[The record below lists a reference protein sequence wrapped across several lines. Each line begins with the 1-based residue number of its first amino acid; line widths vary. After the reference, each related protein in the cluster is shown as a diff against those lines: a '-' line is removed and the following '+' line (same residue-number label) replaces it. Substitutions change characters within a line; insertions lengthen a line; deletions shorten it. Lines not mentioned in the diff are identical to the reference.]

1 MKKSIALVAMAF
13 GVSTAF
19 AQLSTREN
27 DDNVIRY
34 GARPK
39 AGDMAFVLGTSFS
52 GIVGNDSTQGMAK
65 LFSGNSLK
73 SGNLL
78 TYKFYKTDDLVIRAG
93 IRLQNK
99 NLTQKGT
106 AADSSAVYTP
116 GSTTTTTNSPF
127 PLTSGAVGFSE
138 YKSKTVERMWEI
150 VPGVEKHFL
159 ASNIFDAYVGAD
171 LYLGFGSDKTISNV
185 DYKNG
190 NKTYIT
196 RKTNTT
202 NVGIGLVSGFNVFL
216 AHLPVSL
223 GLEYG
228 WNAKWTFGGV
238 TKVNEE
244 SVVNG
249 STAGTYSVKY
259 REDSSTGTF
268 SNNAKYSKLKR
279 REFNADSN
287 QDVRIVLHIYF
298 ARK

>member
-39 AGDMAFVLGTSFS
+39 AGDMAFVLGTSLA
-52 GIVGNDSTQGMAK
+52 NDSGMTAK
-65 LFSGNSLK
+65 LFSGNSLR
-73 SGNLL
+73 SGNIL
-78 TYKFYKTDDLVIRAG
+78 TYKFYKSDDIVIRAG

-99 NLTQKGT
+99 NLLVKGT
-106 AADSSAVYTP
+106 SADSSAVYAPFTSP
-116 GSTTTTTNSPF
+116 G
-127 PLTSGAVGFSE
+127 VGQYQNFGE
-138 YKSKTVERMWEI
+138 VKQKTVERMWEI

-171 LYLGFGSDKTISNV
+171 LYLGFGSDRSIKNF

-190 NKTYIT
+190 DKNYVT

-202 NVGIGLVSGFNVFL
+202 NVGLGLVSGFNVFL
-216 AHLPVSL
+216 GHLPVSL

-238 TKVNEE
+238 TKVKEE
-244 SVVNG
+244 VTTAASNTSYSVTYKEEQSSNAVG
-249 STAGTYSVKY
+249 STT
-259 REDSSTGTF
+259 
-268 SNNAKYSKLKR
+268 AKYSKLKR

-287 QDVRIVLHIYF
+287 QDVRVVLHIYF